1 PVFSEIAYLAGVAHT
16 DWSWAPLLADVD
28 NDGYRDLLISN
39 GLPKDMSD
47 LDFMAYRQHAV
58 ASASLEEILNQ
69 LPKVQIPNYVFKNN
83 GDLSF
88 T

>member
-1 PVFSEIAYLAGVAHT
+1 MAHT

-58 ASASLEEILNQ
+58 ASASLDEILSQ
-69 LPKVQIPNYVFKNN
+69 LPQVQLPPSLFPPP
-83 GDLSF
+83 F
-88 T
+88 

>member
-1 PVFSEIAYLAGVAHT
+1 
-16 DWSWAPLLADVD
+16 
-28 NDGYRDLLISN
+28 
-39 GLPKDMSD
+39 
-47 LDFMAYRQHAV
+47 FMAYRQHAV

-88 T
+88 TNKSTEWGFTKPTFSAGMAYADFDRDG